1 MSKKLLVVGVLP
13 AAMMNL
19 TNGESLEPFRPTV
32 MTRDSWLQNAIS
44 QKKVELCIDRELP
57 AEATD
62 KEFKEIFFSKKVI
75 DGAKGDDKKR
85 VELAI
90 DAFKKKYPAES
101 KDDEST
107 GEKSTDEESNTETTN
122 SDSSVKK

>member
-32 MTRDSWLQNAIS
+32 MTKDSWLQNAIS
-44 QKKVELCIDRELP
+44 QNKVKLCIDRELP

-75 DGAKGDDKKR
+75 DGAKGNDAKR

-90 DAFKKKYPAES
+90 EAFKKKYPAES
-101 KDDEST
+101 EDDEST
-107 GEKSTDEESNTETTN
+107 GKESNTETSN
-122 SDSSVKK
+122 SDSSDKK